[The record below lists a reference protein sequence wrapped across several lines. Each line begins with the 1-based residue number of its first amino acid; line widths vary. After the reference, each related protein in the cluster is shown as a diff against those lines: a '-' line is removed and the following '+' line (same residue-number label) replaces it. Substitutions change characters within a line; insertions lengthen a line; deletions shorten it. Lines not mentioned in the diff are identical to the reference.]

1 MDLQYYDVVVIGA
14 GAAGL
19 TAAIYSCRRSLRTL
33 VISKDIGGQ
42 ALFAREIENYPGIP
56 RSSGADIIQKIF
68 EQAQGFGAEITLD
81 EVKSVTKEDE
91 GRFLV
96 KALRGQYLSKAV
108 IIASGKIPRDLKV
121 PGEERFKGSGI
132 SYCATCD
139 APLYRGKRVAV
150 VGDGGYAYDAAILL
164 SKYAAE
170 VLLVSRRKTLLED
183 EELVGVIDQ
192 TKNII
197 LLLGTNVKEV
207 KGTFK
212 VTSIVLESDEKG
224 VFETTVDGVFVEMG
238 FDVSVDAFK
247 GLVELDDK
255 KQIIVDSR
263 NETTV
268 AGVFAAGDVTNTPFK
283 QLVISAADGAKAAL
297 SAYEYIQ
304 RSAGRS
310 AVVIDWHK

>member
-1 MDLQYYDVVVIGA
+1 
-14 GAAGL
+14 
-19 TAAIYSCRRSLRTL
+19 
-33 VISKDIGGQ
+33 
-42 ALFAREIENYPGIP
+42 
-56 RSSGADIIQKIF
+56 
-68 EQAQGFGAEITLD
+68 
-81 EVKSVTKEDE
+81 
-91 GRFLV
+91 
-96 KALRGQYLSKAV
+96 
-108 IIASGKIPRDLKV
+108 
-121 PGEERFKGSGI
+121 
-132 SYCATCD
+132 
-139 APLYRGKRVAV
+139 
-150 VGDGGYAYDAAILL
+150 L

-170 VLLVSRRKTLLED
+170 VLLVSRRKTLLEG

-212 VTSIVLESDEKG
+212 VTSIVLESGEKG